1 MADKVDTA
9 RPPEQDRAKTRST
22 VDVVMGPL
30 NAAIERYMPSAFL
43 FAVALTVVVAAAAM
57 FVTDASPVDAL
68 RGWGEG
74 LSGLLAFT
82 MQMVLILLLGYM
94 LAHTGPVHGLLIRLG
109 SLPKSEGQAYIFV
122 VVVTAVASLITWG
135 LGLVV
140 GAVIA
145 KEVARQG
152 KARGLRLHFPLLV
165 ACGYSG
171 WVVWH
176 MGYSGSGP
184 LAAATEG
191 SFVHKMT
198 GQVVP
203 MSETTFSLWN
213 MIGAV
218 VTVVVISAAMYLVRP
233 RNGSKIVEVAAEA
246 ESAPYQPEV
255 VNTPADRLDASR
267 LPTLLLGL
275 ALASYLAV
283 HFVGGGTLTLDIV
296 NWSFMMLI
304 LLLVRNAAEMLALVR
319 RSASNVGDVVFQY
332 PLYAG
337 ILGIMVS
344 TGLMGWLTER
354 MIAIS
359 NEYTFGIIALI
370 AAGFVNIFV
379 PSGGAQFAVQ
389 GPIMLDAAQA
399 LGVDPAVAI
408 MAVSYG
414 DQWSNMIQPFWALP
428 LLAIA
433 GLKIRDIMGY
443 TTVTFLVS
451 GFAFAGTLLVA
462 SFIL

>member
-1 MADKVDTA
+1 MAEKVDTG
-9 RPPEQDRAKTRST
+9 RRSEQDRAPGRSS
-22 VDVVMGPL
+22 VDIFMGPL
-30 NAAIERYMPSAFL
+30 NAVVERYMPSAFL
-43 FAVALTVVVAAAAM
+43 FAVVLTVVVAVTSLL
-57 FVTDASPVDAL
+57 VTDATPVDAL
-68 RGWGEG
+68 TGWGQG

-94 LAHTGPVHGLLIRLG
+94 LAHTGPVHGLLVRLG
-109 SLPKSEGQAYIFV
+109 ALPRSAGQAYVFV

-191 SFVHKMT
+191 SFVHEMT

-213 MIGAV
+213 IIGAV
-218 VTVVVISAAMYLVRP
+218 VTVVVVAGAMYLVRP
-233 RNGSKIVEVAAEA
+233 RHGSKIIEVATEAEA
-246 ESAPYQPEV
+246 EMYQPED

-267 LPTLLLGL
+267 IPTLLLGL

-283 HFVGGGTLTLDIV
+283 HFTSGGTLTLDIV

-304 LLLVRNAAEMLALVR
+304 LLLVRNAAEMLALIR

-359 NEYTFGIIALI
+359 NEYTFGIIALV

-399 LGVDPAVAI
+399 LGVDPAIAI

-414 DQWSNMIQPFWALP
+414 DQWTNMIQPFWALP

-443 TTVTFLVS
+443 TTVTCIVS

>member
-1 MADKVDTA
+1 MENKSSTQ
-9 RPPEQDRAKTRST
+9 QDESETKQSRST
-22 VDVVMGPL
+22 VDIFMGPL
-30 NAAIERYMPSAFL
+30 NAVVERYMPSAFL
-43 FAVALTVVVAAAAM
+43 FAVTLTAVVAVM
-57 FVTDASPVDAL
+57 SLLVTDATPGDAL
-68 RGWGEG
+68 KGWGDG

-94 LAHTGPVHGLLIRLG
+94 LAHTGPVHRLLIWLG
-109 SLPKSEGQAYIFV
+109 SRPRSEGSAYVFV
-122 VVVTAVASLITWG
+122 VLVTAIASLITWG

-140 GAVIA
+140 GAVLA

-152 KARGLRLHFPLLV
+152 KARGLKLHFPLLV

-191 SFVHKMT
+191 SFVHEMT

-213 MIGAV
+213 IIGAIVTMLV
-218 VTVVVISAAMYLVRP
+218 VACAMYLVRP
-233 RNGSKIVEVAAEA
+233 RKSSQIIEVSTESEAAA
-246 ESAPYQPEV
+246 YHPEV

-267 LPTLLLGL
+267 FPTLLLGL
-275 ALASYLAV
+275 ALAGYLV
-283 HFVGGGTLTLDIV
+283 MHFTGGGTLTLDIV

-304 LLLVRNAAEMLALVR
+304 LLLVRNPAEMLALVR

-337 ILGIMVS
+337 ILGIMTA
-344 TGLMGWLTER
+344 TGLMAWLTER

-359 NEYTFGIIALI
+359 NEYTFGIIALL
-370 AAGFVNIFV
+370 AAGVVNIFV

-389 GPIMLDAAQA
+389 GPIMLDASQA
-399 LGVDPAVAI
+399 LGVDPAIAI

-414 DQWSNMIQPFWALP
+414 DQWTNMIQPFWALP

-443 TTVTFLVS
+443 TTVTCIVS